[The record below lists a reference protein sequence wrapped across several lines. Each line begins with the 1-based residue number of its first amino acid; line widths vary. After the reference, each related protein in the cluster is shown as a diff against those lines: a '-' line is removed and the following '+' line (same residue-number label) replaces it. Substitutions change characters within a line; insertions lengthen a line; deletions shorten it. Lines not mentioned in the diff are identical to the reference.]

1 MYLFTYDA
9 KDDNKSL
16 WASIALFK
24 DATTSLTRSVVA
36 LKCLFLIHLTGIKQF
51 SATGFNQLSLTLL
64 KFNFKLIQKLAL
76 GQMSSVEKS
85 CGQLFVN

>member
-1 MYLFTYDA
+1 MVYYLKVGGHGFVSSRMR
-9 KDDNKSL
+9 KVKINP
-16 WASIALFK
+16 
-24 DATTSLTRSVVA
+24 LTRIVVA